1 MTLFFSTK
9 IVEKFEKMRMY
20 NKRKGE
26 YDMKRLVLIDGNS
39 ILFRAYYA
47 TAYPGAK
54 LMQTAS
60 GIYTNA
66 VFAFVGMFEKIIT
79 DEVTDCLVAFDTKEP
94 TKRHL
99 SYEGYK
105 AGRVK
110 MPEELAQ
117 QIPLINEYITLSGV
131 KAYSKAGYEADDII
145 GTLAKRAAQEGVFV
159 DIFSSDRDLL
169 QLVDDHITVN
179 LLKKGMTEVAMF
191 TPASLKEAY
200 GLTHEQMIDLKA
212 LMGDPSDNI
221 PGIPGVGEKTAV
233 KLLQEHQTLEK
244 ILEIK
249 DEIKGKLGENIRNN
263 EHLAIMSK
271 DLVTID
277 TDGDI
282 DVTIHDLKKQSV
294 KTQELMSFFQSLDL
308 HVFVKK
314 METKEVVKEDWTYQV
329 VTDEKILENILSSD
343 MAMHVELSDYNYH
356 KADLW
361 GIGLAKDKSYYFI
374 DPETALNS
382 NVFKN
387 YLSNSKMTKWVYDF
401 KAIKVFLLWHG
412 LDIQGVSFDLL
423 LSSYLINSHLGK
435 EEFKRVVSAFNYEDI
450 LYDDVVYGKGAKK
463 GLPEK
468 DVYAHHIVSKAK
480 AIYELKDSQLKTLEE
495 QQQLEL
501 LNDLEIP
508 LSEVLAE
515 MEYQGLYVDQEEL
528 DRQAKDLKERI
539 QKIEEEI
546 IDLAGENFNIG
557 SPKQLGEI
565 LFDKLN
571 LPNGKKTKTG
581 YSTSAEVLNELKKY
595 HPIIE
600 KILDYRQLTKLF
612 STYIEGLK
620 ANLFDDG
627 KVHTIYMQALTTTG
641 RLSSLDPNLQNI
653 PIRTEEGRKIRKI
666 FIPQKDHVF
675 IGADYSQIELRVLAS
690 MASVKALIDA
700 FNQDLDIHTKTAQDV
715 FHVEEVTSDQRRAA
729 KAVNFGIIYGI
740 GAWSLSEDIKVTPK
754 EAQAFI
760 DRYLAIYPEIKTYM
774 EDIVIFAKEHEY
786 VETLMHRRRYIPEL
800 KSPVFTQRAFGER
813 TALNAPIQGSAA
825 DILKKAMVD
834 LYRYL
839 KENKKMSRIL
849 LQVHDELILEVPE
862 KEIEEMKEIVPKMM
876 GDAIKLKVELKTSC
890 DVGSTWYDLK

>member
-1 MTLFFSTK
+1 
-9 IVEKFEKMRMY
+9 
-20 NKRKGE
+20 
-26 YDMKRLVLIDGNS
+26 MKKLVLIDGNS

-66 VFAFVGMFEKIIT
+66 VFAFVGMFEKIVT
-79 DEVTDCLVAFDTKEP
+79 SEVTDVLVAFDTKEP

-110 MPEELAQ
+110 MPEELGQ
-117 QIPLINEYITLSGV
+117 QIPLVNQYIELSGV

-145 GTLAKRAAQEGVFV
+145 GTLAKRASKEGILVN
-159 DIFSSDRDLL
+159 IFSSDRDLL
-169 QLVDDHITVN
+169 QLVDENITVN
-179 LLKKGMTEVAMF
+179 LLKKGMTEVAVF
-191 TPASLKEAY
+191 TPKSLLEAY

-221 PGIPGVGEKTAV
+221 PGVPGVGEKTAV
-233 KLLQEHQTLEK
+233 KLLQEYEHLDN
-244 ILEIK
+244 ILAHK
-249 DEIKGKLGENIRNN
+249 DEIKGKLGENIRTN

-277 TDGDI
+277 TDADI
-282 DVTIHDLKKQSV
+282 EVSFDNVKKESV

-314 METKEVVKEDWTYQV
+314 MEVPTEKKADWTY
-329 VTDEKILENILSSD
+329 TRLTNDSD
-343 MAMHVELSDYNYH
+343 LKNVLTKDLAVHFEFSDYNYH

-361 GIGLAKDKSYYFI
+361 GVGISDEKNFYVIPAELALSSK
-374 DPETALNS
+374 
-382 NVFKN
+382 VFHG
-387 YLSNSKMTKWVYDF
+387 YLQDEAYQKYVYDF
-401 KAIKVFLLWHG
+401 KAIRVFGLWHG
-412 LDIQGVSFDLL
+412 FDISNVTFDLL
-423 LSSYLINSHLGK
+423 LSAYLINSHLGK
-435 EEFKRVVSAFNYEDI
+435 EEFKRIVSAFDYEDI

-463 GLPEK
+463 GLPENE
-468 DVYAHHIVSKAK
+468 VYERHIASKAK
-480 AIYELKDSQLKTLEE
+480 AIFELRESQLKTLKDQE
-495 QQQLEL
+495 QLEL
-501 LNDLEIP
+501 LTDLEIP
-508 LSEVLAE
+508 LSEVLAD
-515 MEYQGLYVDQEEL
+515 MEYRGLNVDQHEL
-528 DRQAKDLKERI
+528 DLQAKDLSERI
-539 QKIEEEI
+539 KKIEEEI
-546 IDLAGENFNIG
+546 IDLAGEPFNIG

-581 YSTSAEVLNELKKY
+581 YSTSVEVLNELKSH
-595 HPIIE
+595 HPIID
-600 KILDYRQLTKLF
+600 KIMDYRQLTKLF
-612 STYIEGLK
+612 STYIEGIK
-620 ANLFDDG
+620 ANIFDDG

-653 PIRTEEGRKIRKI
+653 PIRSEEGRKIRKL
-666 FIPQKDHVF
+666 FIPGKDHVF
-675 IGADYSQIELRVLAS
+675 LGSDYSQIELRVLAS
-690 MASVKALIDA
+690 MANVKALIEA

-760 DRYLAIYPEIKTYM
+760 DRYLSIYPEIKTYM
-774 EDIVIFAKEHEY
+774 EDIVKFAKEHDY
-786 VETLMHRRRYIPEL
+786 VETIMKRRRYIPEL

-834 LYRYL
+834 LYQYL
-839 KENKKMSRIL
+839 KKNKKKSFIL

-862 KEIEEMKEIVPKMM
+862 AEVEEMKEIVPQMM
-876 GDAIKLKVELKTSC
+876 GNAVHLKVNLKTSC
-890 DVGSTWYDLK
+890 DLGPTWYDLK

>member
-9 IVEKFEKMRMY
+9 IVEKFKKTTVY
-20 NKRKGE
+20 NKGKGE
-26 YDMKRLVLIDGNS
+26 YDMKKLVLIDGNS

-66 VFAFVGMFEKIIT
+66 VFAFVGMFEKIVT
-79 DEVTDCLVAFDTKEP
+79 NDVTDCLVAFDTKEP
-94 TKRHL
+94 TKRHIA
-99 SYEGYK
+99 YEGYK

-117 QIPLINEYITLSGV
+117 QIPLVNDYIKLSGV
-131 KAYSKAGYEADDII
+131 KSYSKAGYEADDII
-145 GTLAKRAAQEGVFV
+145 GTLAKRASSAGVEV
-159 DIFSSDRDLL
+159 DIYSSDKDLL
-169 QLVDDHITVN
+169 QLVDDKITVN
-179 LLKKGMTEVAMF
+179 LLKKGMTEVHKF
-191 TPASLKEAY
+191 TPKSLLETY

-221 PGIPGVGEKTAV
+221 PGVPGVGEKTAI
-233 KLLQEHQTLEK
+233 KLLQEYQNLEK
-244 ILEIK
+244 ILEVK

-277 TDGDI
+277 IDGDI
-282 DVTIHDLKKQSV
+282 DLTIHDLKKEDV
-294 KTQELMSFFQSLDL
+294 NKVELMSFFQSLDL

-314 METKEVVKEDWTYQV
+314 MEVPETKKEAWHYEEISDDKRLQEVLKSG
-329 VTDEKILENILSSD
+329 IAL
-343 MAMHVELSDYNYH
+343 HFELSDYNYH

-361 GIGLAKDKSYYFI
+361 GIGIASNQGYYYVNPTF
-374 DPETALNS
+374 ALTS

-387 YLSNSKMTKWVYDF
+387 YLSDENMLKWVYDF
-401 KAIKVFLLWHG
+401 KAIKVFLLWND
-412 LDIQGVSFDLL
+412 LDIQGVSYDLL
-423 LSSYLINSHLGK
+423 LSAYLINSHLGK
-435 EEFKRVVSAFNYEDI
+435 EEFKRIVSAFNYEDI

-463 GLPEK
+463 GLPDKE
-468 DVYAHHIVSKAK
+468 VYEHHIVSKAK
-480 AIYELKDSQLKTLEE
+480 AIFELKDAQIKTLKDQE
-495 QQQLEL
+495 QLEL
-501 LNDLEIP
+501 LDELEIP

-528 DRQAKDLKERI
+528 KNQSKDLKQRI
-539 QKIEEEI
+539 DKIEEEI
-546 IDLAGENFNIG
+546 IDLAGENFNVG

-565 LFDKLN
+565 LFDRLN

-581 YSTSAEVLNELKKY
+581 YSTSAEVLNELKAY
-595 HPIIE
+595 HPIID
-600 KILDYRQLTKLF
+600 KILDYRQLTKLY

-620 ANLFDDG
+620 ANLFEDG

-653 PIRTEEGRKIRKI
+653 PIRTEEGRQIRKL
-666 FIPQKDHVF
+666 FIPEKNHIF
-675 IGADYSQIELRVLAS
+675 LGADYSQIELRVLAS
-690 MASVKALIDA
+690 MANVSALIEA
-700 FNQDLDIHTKTAQDV
+700 FNEDLDIHTKTAQDV
-715 FHVEEVTSDQRRAA
+715 FHVTEVSSDQRRAA

-760 DRYLAIYPEIKTYM
+760 DRYLSIYPEIKTYM
-774 EDIVIFAKEHEY
+774 EDIVKFAKEHDY
-786 VETLMHRRRYIPEL
+786 VETLMNRRRYIPEL
-800 KSPVFTQRAFGER
+800 KSPVFMQRAFGER

-839 KENKKMSRIL
+839 KRNNKKSRLL
-849 LQVHDELILEVPE
+849 LQVHDELILEVPKDE
-862 KEIEEMKEIVPKMM
+862 VEEMKELVPKMM
-876 GDAIKLKVELKTSC
+876 GQAMKLKVELKTSC
-890 DVGSTWYDLK
+890 DVGPTWYDLK

>member
-1 MTLFFSTK
+1 
-9 IVEKFEKMRMY
+9 
-20 NKRKGE
+20 
-26 YDMKRLVLIDGNS
+26 MKKLVLIDGNS

-66 VFAFVGMFEKIIT
+66 VFAFVGMFEKIVT
-79 DEVTDCLVAFDTKEP
+79 SDVTDVLVAFDTKEP

-117 QIPLINEYITLSGV
+117 QIPLINEYIQLSGV

-145 GTLAKRAAQEGVFV
+145 GTMAKRASEEGVLV
-159 DIFSSDRDLL
+159 DIYSSDRDLL
-169 QLVDDHITVN
+169 QLVDDKITVT
-179 LLKKGMTEVAMF
+179 LLKKGMTEVVKF
-191 TPASLKEAY
+191 TPESLKEAY

-233 KLLQEHQTLEK
+233 KLLQEYQTLDE
-244 ILEIK
+244 ILAHK
-249 DEIKGKLGENIRNN
+249 DEIKGKLGENIRTN

-271 DLVTID
+271 ELVTID
-277 TDGDI
+277 TQGIFDI
-282 DVTIHDLKKQSV
+282 TIHDLKKENV
-294 KTQELMSFFQSLDL
+294 KTMELMSFFQSLDL

-314 METKEVVKEDWTYQV
+314 MEVPTEKKADWNYTV
-329 VTDEKILENILSSD
+329 IHDEEALKKILKS
-343 MAMHVELSDYNYH
+343 ELALQFEFSDYNYH

-361 GIGLAKDKSYYFI
+361 GIGVATKDQYYFI
-374 DPETALNS
+374 EPAFALTS
-382 NVFKN
+382 ILFKE
-387 YLSNSKMTKWVYDF
+387 YLLNPKMIKWVYDV

-412 LDIQGVSFDLL
+412 LDLYGVDFDLL
-423 LSSYLINSHLGK
+423 LSAYLINSHLGK
-435 EEFKRVVSAFNYEDI
+435 EEFKRIVSAFDYEDI

-463 GLPEK
+463 ALPEK
-468 DVYAHHIVSKAK
+468 EIYERHIVSKAK
-480 AIYELKDSQLKTLEE
+480 AILELRESQLKTLKDQE
-495 QQQLEL
+495 QIEL
-501 LNDLEIP
+501 LTELEIP
-508 LSEVLAE
+508 LAEVLAE
-515 MEYQGLYVDQEEL
+515 MEYQGLTVDRDEL
-528 DRQAKDLKERI
+528 EVQSKDLSMRI
-539 QKIEEEI
+539 KTIEDEI

-557 SPKQLGEI
+557 SPKQLGEV

-581 YSTSAEVLNELKKY
+581 YSTSAEVLNELKNY

-600 KILDYRQLTKLF
+600 KILDYRQLTKLY
-612 STYIEGLK
+612 STYIEGIK
-620 ANLFDDG
+620 NNLFEDG

-653 PIRTEEGRKIRKI
+653 PIRTEEGRKIRKL
-666 FIPQKDHVF
+666 FIPQDSHVF
-675 IGADYSQIELRVLAS
+675 LGADYSQIELRVLAS
-690 MASVKALIDA
+690 MASVKSLIEA
-700 FNQDLDIHTKTAQDV
+700 FNNDLDIHTKTAQDV
-715 FHVEEVTSDQRRAA
+715 FHVDVVTSDQRRAA

-760 DRYLAIYPEIKTYM
+760 DRYLSIYPEIKTYM
-774 EDIVIFAKEHEY
+774 ENIVIFAKEHDY
-786 VETLMHRRRYIPEL
+786 VETLMKRRRYIPEL

-839 KENKKMSRIL
+839 KENNKKSRIL
-849 LQVHDELILEVPE
+849 LQVHDELILEVPHDE
-862 KEIEEMKEIVPKMM
+862 VAEMSEVVPKMM
-876 GDAIKLKVELKTSC
+876 GHAMKLQVELKTSC
-890 DVGSTWYDLK
+890 DVGPTWYDLK